1 MTLTIGRIQVGLTP
15 TGIEPEASIADPQVI
30 PAASARMAAPATSA
44 AIAGATATPAPVA
57 PLSKLDS
64 ILNLINIALQGLTL
78 VPIIGTYA
86 GLSDA
91 FIVILQSGLAAYN
104 AEVGQPLDLNKIH
117 PETLI

>member
-1 MTLTIGRIQVGLTP
+1 MTIGRIQIGLTP

-30 PAASARMAAPATSA
+30 PAASARMAVPAA
-44 AIAGATATPAPVA
+44 AANAVATTTPAPVA